1 MSLDSDV
8 LNRVFEVFKRIA
20 FPQKNPNAISLLL
33 GIFFLLPVY
42 SFADAPSN
50 EASSYWQRVAEIRSD
65 NAYSNSVERGSFK
78 RDHTIVG
85 HEESFHFSVHVP
97 ESYSPKDPMP
107 LHIYLHGG
115 VGFSGKKISVNAKNN
130 LKRLRIDNTIS
141 VYPSAWKSAKWW
153 HEVQPKNILKIIKE
167 LKSEYNIDDNRVFIH
182 GVSDGAS
189 GTYYYASHIPTPFAG
204 FVALIGSPRVL
215 SDKNNTYGTTFI
227 PNFINKPIFALNTKK
242 DHLFPSSSVKSFF
255 ERVNTLG
262 GDVRFHSVSGKHDM
276 NWLNKKKKDIQAFV
290 SDQRR
295 NPYPDKLRWQIDA
308 GQEFPRIHWLVLNTP
323 IDADKPSIAE
333 VNKQGNIVYLSSINI
348 STVSLLIS
356 PDHFDLNREIQIWA
370 NKTLVFNQRI
380 SPDVNTLNK
389 WYEIDKDK
397 SMLFSNEIHIELN

>member
-1 MSLDSDV
+1 MSTRVNGTNRLFHGLKNLV
-8 LNRVFEVFKRIA
+8 LFCVMVAPA
-20 FPQKNPNAISLLL
+20 FLATHALTDQPELHQDE
-33 GIFFLLPVY
+33 
-42 SFADAPSN
+42 FAA
-50 EASSYWQRVAEIRSD
+50 YWQRVAEIRSVSS
-65 NAYSNSVERGSFK
+65 YSNTVKRGSFK
-78 RDHTIVG
+78 RSHLIDNHDDR
-85 HEESFHFSVHVP
+85 FHYSVHVP
-97 ESYSPKDPMP
+97 ESYIAGEAMP

-115 VGFSGKKISVNAKNN
+115 VGFSNKKVSAQALSN
-130 LKRLRIDNTIS
+130 LKKLRVDNTIS

-153 HEVQPKNILKIIKE
+153 HESQSKNIPKIIKE
-167 LKSEYNIDDNRVFIH
+167 LKAEYTIDDDRVFIH

-189 GTYYYASHIPTPFAG
+189 GTYYFASHIPTPFAG

-215 SDKNNTYGTTFI
+215 SDKNNTHGATFI
-227 PNFINKPIFALNTKK
+227 PNFINKPLFALNTKK
-242 DHLFPSSSVKSFF
+242 DHLFPSSSVKAFF
-255 ERVNTLG
+255 ERVNALG
-262 GDVRFHSVSGKHDM
+262 GDIRFHSVSGKHDM
-276 NWLNKKKKDIQAFV
+276 KWLNKKKKDIQAFI
-290 SDQRR
+290 SAQRR

-348 STVSLLIS
+348 SKVSLLIS

-397 SMLFSNEIHIELN
+397 SMLFSNEIHIDLN